1 MAGGGRARGRRG
13 ANQIKYIISCNFF
26 IFCQNLTYDSSKF
39 LSLGAEK
46 DYCIKFDFWGQLAC
60 MHTNVPKEQTR
71 LNEFLAVTFLF
82 FDEI

>member
-1 MAGGGRARGRRG
+1 MEEEE
-13 ANQIKYIISCNFF
+13 QIKSNTLSAVTFF

-46 DYCIKFDFWGQLAC
+46 DYCIKFDFWGQPAC

-82 FDEI
+82 F